1 MVGRGTC
8 HGVGC
13 RWGIPDVVEDGWGVD
28 VDVAGYV
35 HCIFRDGGFGGIEID
50 LCTAGVEL
58 RVWRI
63 FIRLMESEKFG
74 PGEVIPSC

>member
-1 MVGRGTC
+1 MESVGMEMGRRVRGVC
-8 HGVGC
+8 WGSVVV
-13 RWGIPDVVEDGWGVD
+13 RWGIVG
-28 VDVAGYV
+28 VAGYV